1 MAEELNI
8 IHIDTEKYWRGG
20 QQQAFYLH
28 KGLIK
33 RDIKSLLICNLNSEL
48 KNKCEN
54 SNLPFAEISMFG
66 EADLIA
72 AYKISKICRKN
83 KFNILH
89 AHSAH
94 SLSIAIMVKY
104 FCPNVKLIGVRRVD
118 FSVNKNYLSKLKYN
132 SKKIDKIICISEF
145 IKTVLLKDG
154 INSDKLV
161 TVRSGVDINKFNK
174 IKPSKDFRE
183 KLDVKSDEILLGSIA
198 AFAGHKDI
206 PNLLRA
212 FKIVS
217 EKLDNVKLCL
227 VGDGKLK
234 DEIKQLIDELYLV
247 KKVIL
252 PGYQQNVGEYL
263 KSFDIFVLS
272 SKKEGLGTSII
283 DALAV
288 GLPVVATRAGGIPEL
303 IENNTNGVLVDI
315 KNSNLLA
322 GAIIELASDKN
333 KMTELGNNAKQSAK
347 KFSIDE
353 TINKNINEYKKLIY

>member
-8 IHIDTEKYWRGG
+8 LHIDTEKYWRGG

-28 KGLIK
+28 QGLIK
-33 RDIKSLLICNLNSEL
+33 KNIKSLLVCNLNSEL

-54 SNLPFAEISMFG
+54 NNLPFVEISMFG
-66 EADLIA
+66 EADIIA

-83 KFNILH
+83 KINILH

-104 FCPNVKLIGVRRVD
+104 FYTSVKLIGVRRVD
-118 FSVNKNYLSKLKYN
+118 FSVNKNFLSKLKYN

-145 IKTVLLKDG
+145 IKKVLIKDG
-154 INSDKLV
+154 INADKLI
-161 TVRSGVDINKFNK
+161 TVRSGVDINKFNDIELPK
-174 IKPSKDFRE
+174 NFRE
-183 KLDVKSDEILLGSIA
+183 KLCVRSDEVLLGSVA

-206 PNLLRA
+206 PNLIRA

-217 EKLDNVKLCL
+217 EKLNNVKLCL
-227 VGDGKLK
+227 VGDGKLN
-234 DEIKQLIDELYLV
+234 DTIKQLIDELGLSD
-247 KKVIL
+247 KVIL
-252 PGYQQNVGEYL
+252 TGYQQNVGEYL

-303 IENNTNGVLVDI
+303 IEHNSNGVLVDI
-315 KNSNLLA
+315 KNSSLLA
-322 GAIIELASDKN
+322 KAVIELVSDKN
-333 KMTELGNNAKQSAK
+333 KMAELGNNAKQSAM

-353 TINKNINEYKKLIY
+353 TIKKNINEYGKLV